1 MSLCSSGGFLDL
13 LAVLAAGYGVRGCL
27 VIQGG
32 SQDTKCFLCTYAEI
46 LKVGHIKLHH
56 KLSVQFFKGFEQ
68 PC

>member
-1 MSLCSSGGFLDL
+1 MSLSSSGGFLDL

-56 KLSVQFFKGFEQ
+56 K
-68 PC
+68 